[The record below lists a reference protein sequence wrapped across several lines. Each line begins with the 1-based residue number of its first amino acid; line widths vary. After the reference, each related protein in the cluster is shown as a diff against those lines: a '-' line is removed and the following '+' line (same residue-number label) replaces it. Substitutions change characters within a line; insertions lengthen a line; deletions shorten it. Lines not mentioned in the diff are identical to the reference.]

1 MPKEHFIVALDI
13 GSSKISCVVA
23 NVEGSRISVIGA
35 HTGESKGIKS
45 GVVNNIDKAVSS
57 ISQVINKA
65 EMMSGQ
71 SISRATITIS
81 GTHIES
87 LNSRGVVA
95 VSGENSEIT
104 AEDISR
110 VNDAAQAVSLPSS
123 REIIHVLPR
132 EYIVDRQKGISDP
145 TGMTGVRLE
154 VEANIVHGSTT
165 SIKNLVKCVEQIGI
179 EVEQLVYSGLA
190 SAEAV
195 LTDTEK
201 ELGTML
207 IDIGGG
213 TMDLVIYTSGRPAYS
228 AVLPIGGQNVTND
241 LAIGL
246 RTLLEDAEKIKL
258 RLSEVDEFNSKAVVI
273 DKNGREAK
281 IPKGDIY
288 VGDLNIG
295 ADSVPVNVLNEIIYK
310 RIDEAF
316 KFVKIYVKKAGFAE
330 KLPAGIVL
338 TGGSAEIPG
347 IEKIAEDIFKL
358 PVRIGTPSGIIGLA
372 DQIQTPSHAAVIG
385 SLKFMSTNIA
395 ENPRYSAQRSGS
407 IKGIGAR
414 IVNFIKSFL
423 P

>member
-1 MPKEHFIVALDI
+1 MAKEHFIVSLDI

-23 NVEGSRISVIGA
+23 NVEGTKVSVIGA
-35 HTGESKGIKS
+35 HTGDSKGIKA

-57 ISQVINKA
+57 ISDVIGKA

-71 SISRATITIS
+71 SISRAVVTIS

-104 AEDISR
+104 SEDIAR

-179 EVEQLVYSGLA
+179 DVEQLVYSGLA

-195 LTDTEK
+195 LSDTEK

-213 TMDLVIYTSGRPAYS
+213 TIDLIIYTSGRPAYS
-228 AVLPIGGQNVTND
+228 AVLPIGGQNITND

-246 RTLLEDAEKIKL
+246 RALLEDAEKIKL
-258 RLSEVDEFNSKAVVI
+258 RLSEVDEFNSKAVII

-295 ADSVPVNVLNEIIYK
+295 VDSVPVSMLNEIIYK
-310 RIDEAF
+310 RIEEAF
-316 KFVKIYVKKAGFAE
+316 KFVKLYVKKAGYAE

-358 PVRIGTPSGIIGLA
+358 PVRIGKPSGIVGLA
-372 DQIQTPSHAAVIG
+372 DQIQTPSHSAVIG
-385 SLKFMSTNIA
+385 ALQFISSNIVDS
-395 ENPRYSAQRSGS
+395 PRNTPRRNGS
-407 IKGIGAR
+407 MKEIGGR
-414 IVNFIKSFL
+414 LVSFIKSFL

>member
-1 MPKEHFIVALDI
+1 MAKEHFIVSLDI

-23 NVEGSRISVIGA
+23 NVEGSKVSVIGA
-35 HTGESKGIKS
+35 HTGDSKGIKA

-57 ISQVINKA
+57 ISDVIGKA

-71 SISRATITIS
+71 SISRAVVTIS

-104 AEDISR
+104 SEDIAR

-179 EVEQLVYSGLA
+179 DVEQLVYSGLA

-213 TMDLVIYTSGRPAYS
+213 TMDLIIYTSGRPAYS

-246 RTLLEDAEKIKL
+246 RALLEDAEKIKL
-258 RLSEVDEFNSKAVVI
+258 RLSEVDEFNSKAVII

-295 ADSVPVNVLNEIIYK
+295 ADSVPVSMLNEIIYK
-310 RIDEAF
+310 RIEEAF
-316 KFVKIYVKKAGFAE
+316 KFVKLYVKKAGYAE

-347 IEKIAEDIFKL
+347 IEKVAEDIFKL
-358 PVRIGTPSGIIGLA
+358 PVRIGKPSGIVGLA
-372 DQIQTPSHAAVIG
+372 DQIQTPSHSAVIG
-385 SLKFMSTNIA
+385 ALQFISSNIV
-395 ENPRYSAQRSGS
+395 ESPRNTPRRSGS
-407 IKGIGAR
+407 MKGIGGR
-414 IVNFIKSFL
+414 LVSFIKSFL